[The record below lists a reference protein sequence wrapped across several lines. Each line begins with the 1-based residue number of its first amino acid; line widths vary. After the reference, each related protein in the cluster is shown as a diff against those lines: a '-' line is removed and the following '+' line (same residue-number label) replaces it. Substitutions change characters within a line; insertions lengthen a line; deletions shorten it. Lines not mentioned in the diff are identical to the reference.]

1 MMKRKN
7 KLIIFIL
14 IFNIFLFSHLKAQ
27 ISNKIIVKVGGEII
41 TSLDVQNNILTDLIL
56 NKLEINQE
64 NIDSIKGFSV
74 KNLINKKIKRIEI
87 KKFNIE
93 EYNKKDLQDYL
104 GKVAQTLD
112 TNISGLKNIFKDNK
126 IDFDTFSYNY
136 ETELLWNT
144 LVFRIY
150 SKQTNINMVEVNNE
164 VDKLIGNLKEVEI
177 EDLRKKIS
185 NQKKEEK
192 LKLFS
197 RSHFSNLENSIPVVF
212 K

>member
-87 KKFNIE
+87 KKFNIK

-104 GKVAQTLD
+104 GKIAQTLD

>member
-87 KKFNIE
+87 KKFNIK

>member
-7 KLIIFIL
+7 KLIIFFL

-87 KKFNIE
+87 KKFNIK

-104 GKVAQTLD
+104 GKIAQTLD

-197 RSHFSNLENSIPVVF
+197 RSHFSNLENAIPVVF

>member
-1 MMKRKN
+1 MKRKN

-87 KKFNIE
+87 KKFNIK

>member
-1 MMKRKN
+1 MKRKN

-87 KKFNIE
+87 KKFNIK

-104 GKVAQTLD
+104 GKIAQTLD

>member
-7 KLIIFIL
+7 KLIIFFL

-87 KKFNIE
+87 KKFNIK

-104 GKVAQTLD
+104 GKIAQTLD